1 MDIKNKQTS
10 FKKIVVAVDFSS
22 ASQHAMSYAAEIAK
36 HSGAKLILFHAY
48 QVPVAISDVP
58 VVPVSMEEVEK
69 ACLDRMHA
77 LEKKLHNRYKNSLQ
91 TTSVARCGFPAE
103 ELIAYQAEAKPDLLV
118 MGMHGAGYLSEKLI
132 GSNTANVLKRTDVL
146 IVQEHSTYKPA
157 KRLLLTSDYDQVP
170 GKTFTQK
177 VKKFVNLYGGKL
189 FVLHVSEPATADTLT
204 TVSGGL
210 ALDQKLAEIPHR
222 IFEIEHDDV
231 AEGINAF
238 ADEHKVDWVIVS
250 PREHGFFY
258 RLTHESNS
266 RRMAFH
272 AHVPLLVLHDDTK
285 K

>member
-10 FKKIVVAVDFSS
+10 FNKIVVAVDFSS

-77 LEKKLHNRYKNSLQ
+77 LEKKLHSRFKDRLH
-91 TTSVARCGFPAE
+91 TASVARCGFPAE

-170 GKTFTQK
+170 GKAFTQQ

-272 AHVPLLVLHDDTK
+272 AHVPLLVIHDETQK
-285 K
+285 